1 MKLARKLT
9 LALVVAVCAVLA
21 AHGWLSARRE
31 LAFFEEDRARDA
43 HAVGRTLVAVVRE
56 VWRTQG
62 EARAR
67 AIVGEANERE
77 ANVSF
82 KWIWLGGDAHDAP
95 AVPSDRLLG
104 LANDQEIV
112 TREGDRLYTYVPL
125 VRAADR
131 TAALEITSSLAE
143 HQRHVRRSLVATAIT
158 TGILM
163 LVAALVTSAV
173 GAWFVGRPMR
183 ALIGKARRVGAG
195 DLDGPLE
202 LPQRDELG
210 ELAAEMNAMCDQ
222 LSAERAARMAT
233 LDQLRHA
240 HRLAIV
246 GRLASGIA
254 HELGTPLHVVTGWAR
269 MIESREVEGDA
280 AVAAAK
286 NVTSA
291 ADRMAKIIRQLLD
304 FARPRTAQ
312 KEPVDLRN
320 LAGQTL
326 SLLTPLLEKR
336 HVVAK
341 VGEGDP
347 VRVAA
352 DASQIQ
358 QALANLVVNG
368 IDAMKEGG
376 PLEIGIEVV
385 RAKRPAEHGASPGAE
400 ARWARLSVRDHG
412 EGIPKENVEQIFEP
426 FFTTKEVGEG
436 TGLGLSVSYGIVH
449 EHGGWIE
456 VESTPGHG
464 TCFHVYLS
472 AEIEGARGDEECRV
486 GS

>member
-21 AHGWLSARRE
+21 VHGWLSARRE
-31 LAFFEEDRARDA
+31 LAFFEEDRARGA

-77 ANVSF
+77 GAVSF
-82 KWIWLGGDAHDAP
+82 KWVWLGEDVPDAP
-95 AVPSDRLLG
+95 AVPADRLSG
-104 LANDQEIV
+104 LTKDQEVV
-112 TREGDRLYTYVPL
+112 TRVDDKLYTYVPL
-125 VRAADR
+125 VREADR
-131 TAALEITSSLAE
+131 IAVLEITSSLVE

-158 TGILM
+158 TGVLTV
-163 LVAALVTSAV
+163 LAAIVTSAL

-195 DLDGPLE
+195 DLGGPLE

-222 LSAERAARMAT
+222 LAAERAARAAT

-269 MIESREVEGDA
+269 MIESREVEGEG
-280 AVAAAK
+280 AVSAAK
-286 NVTSA
+286 NVTAA

-304 FARPRTAQ
+304 FARPRKAQ
-312 KEPVDLRN
+312 MEPVDLRH
-320 LAGQTL
+320 LARQTL
-326 SLLTPLLEKR
+326 SLLAPLLEKR
-336 HVVAK
+336 SVTATVSE
-341 VGEGDP
+341 GES
-347 VRVAA
+347 VRIAA
-352 DASQIQ
+352 DASQVQ

-368 IDAMKEGG
+368 IDARKEGG
-376 PLEIGIEVV
+376 PLDIDVAIV
-385 RAKRPAEHGASPGAE
+385 RAKPPAEHGGVEGP
-400 ARWARLSVRDHG
+400 WAKLSVRDRG
-412 EGIPKENVEQIFEP
+412 EGIPHENVDQIFEP
-426 FFTTKEVGEG
+426 FFTTKAVGEG

-456 VESTPGHG
+456 VESAPGHG

-472 AEIEGARGDEECRV
+472 AEPRGARGDEECRV
-486 GS
+486 VS